1 MASVQSILVLFGEV
15 DRLVVEAPDD
25 ETRDRRQEAV
35 AAVLGAY
42 KHPSTP
48 GWYEKFTRW
57 LNDAGI
63 QPRPTVLPDDV
74 RDALDELA
82 DVNHPPTGRAQAR
95 LLLAIAA
102 LGRAD
107 PGWIDDD
114 ERRTRLAGAVRPLV
128 PEAPDEEI
136 DRDGRA
142 DGLVQLL
149 ANSGNYEGVFPTL
162 EAWQQMLEVA
172 FARGF
177 ISAELKQQVDPPC
190 QAGFSEPAGA
200 SGPVASLKTEL
211 VTKLLTF
218 DQATGFLDPS
228 RWPDCTALW
237 CRMDPLPGGPPRRFL
252 EVIGLDCDDLTRWRL
267 KTCLEFENR
276 TLPGIR
282 AATADYRLA
291 ADQTGADR
299 LVEVDEGSITVI
311 DEVTHI
317 RIVTVKRLRFRG
329 LYLQAGMAALMC
341 ALGYASVGEEMVYS
355 CALMYPLSTPWDPGS
370 AKTPAP
376 GGLVGALV
384 GEVVDLTV
392 ACVNENAEAMKASTA
407 AAARGEYTLEHLT
420 RDATRMW
427 LRPLQDMA
435 RLSQVVLGQC
445 ADVPQSG
452 MATQVVVSSPVT
464 FDNLPGPCTFRLA
477 GGRLTGPFGRTIPA
491 TVDAPG
497 GGPAVTVKATVGA
510 ELSGTFWGLIEAC
523 GAPGGPAVA
532 VRPVVLVVP

>member
-15 DRLVVEAPDD
+15 DRLVVEDP
-25 ETRDRRQEAV
+25 DRREAV
-35 AAVLGAY
+35 TAVLGAY
-42 KHPSTP
+42 EDPTTP
-48 GWYEKFTRW
+48 GWYARFTEW
-57 LNDAGI
+57 LADPGI
-63 QPRPTVLPDDV
+63 QPRPAVLPDV
-74 RDALDELA
+74 EEALSALA
-82 DVNHPPTGRAQAR
+82 GDPPTGRAQAR
-95 LLLAIAA
+95 LLLALAA

-107 PGWIDDD
+107 PERVADP
-114 ERRTRLAGAVRPLV
+114 ERRAEMASAVLPLV
-128 PEAPDEEI
+128 PEEPPPDQEI
-136 DRDGRA
+136 VDRDSRA

-149 ANSGNYEGVFPTL
+149 ANSGDYAGVFPDL
-162 EAWQQMLEVA
+162 AAWEAMLIEA
-172 FARGF
+172 RRRGF
-177 ISAELKQQVDPPC
+177 VTASLAQQVEPPC
-190 QAGFSEPAGA
+190 QAGFVELPGGT
-200 SGPVASLKTEL
+200 GPVASLTTQF
-211 VTKLLTF
+211 VTTTLNFEK
-218 DQATGFLDPS
+218 ATRFLDPA
-228 RWPDCTALW
+228 RWPGCIDLW
-237 CRMDPLPGGPPRRFL
+237 CHMDLLSGGPPRRYL
-252 EVIGLDCDDLTRWRL
+252 EVIGLDCGNPLGWELR
-267 KTCLEFENR
+267 TCLEFEDR
-276 TLPGIR
+276 TLPGIPV
-282 AATADYRLA
+282 ATTDYRLA

-311 DEVTHI
+311 DETTQV

-329 LYLQAGMAALMC
+329 LALQRGMAALMC
-341 ALGYASVGEEMVYS
+341 ALGYAAVGEEMVYS
-355 CALMYPLSTPWDPGS
+355 CALMGAMSTPWDPGS

-452 MATQVVVSSPVT
+452 TATREFVSPPVT
-464 FDNLPGPCTFRLA
+464 FGNLPGPCTFRLA

-510 ELSGTFWGLIEAC
+510 ELSGTFWGLVDAY
-523 GAPGGPAVA
+523 GPDGRPAVPP
-532 VRPVVLVVP
+532 RPVVLVVP